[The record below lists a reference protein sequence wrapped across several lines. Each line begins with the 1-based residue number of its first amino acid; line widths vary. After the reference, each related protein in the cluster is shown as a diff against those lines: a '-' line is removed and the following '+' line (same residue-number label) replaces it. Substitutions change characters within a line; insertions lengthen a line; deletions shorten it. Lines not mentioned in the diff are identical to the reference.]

1 MAFSV
6 FVSHSMRPHDL
17 PLLRGV
23 CDHLSQ
29 HGITYYLAERDW
41 RFGEVLP
48 ARVENEIKR
57 SDCVLA
63 FLTKGGTAAAYVNQ
77 EIATAVAAKKLVI
90 PVLEKGTDITGF
102 RVGLDFVQ
110 LDRHAPQDCAT
121 KLSSRLAHLSANEEI
136 RSAICWAVI
145 ATAGLLFLGQRSE
158 DAAP

>member
-1 MAFSV
+1 MSFTV

-41 RFGEVLP
+41 RFGERLP

-57 SDCVLA
+57 SDCVLG
-63 FLTKGGTAAAYVNQ
+63 FLTAEGQSSDYVNQ
-77 EIATAVAAKKLVI
+77 ELGAAMTAKKPVI
-90 PVLEKGTDITGF
+90 PVLEKGADLTGF
-102 RVGLDFVQ
+102 RPGFDYVE
-110 LDRHAPQDCAT
+110 LDRVAPQDCAT
-121 KLSSRLAHLSANEEI
+121 KLSARLNQIPATIEV

-145 ATAGLLFLGQRSE
+145 ATAGLLFLGRS
-158 DAAP
+158 

>member
-23 CDHLSQ
+23 CDHLSH

-41 RFGEVLP
+41 RFGQVMP

-57 SDCVLA
+57 SDCVLG
-63 FLTKGGTAAAYVNQ
+63 FLTTEGKASAYVNQ
-77 EIATAVAAKKLVI
+77 ELSTAMAAKKIVI
-90 PVLEKGTDITGF
+90 PVLEKGADIAGY
-102 RVGLDFVQ
+102 RVGLDFVE
-110 LDRHAPQDCAT
+110 LDRHAPQACAT
-121 KLSSRLAHLSANEEI
+121 KLSARLNQLSATEEV

-145 ATAGLLFLGQRSE
+145 ATAGLLFLGRV
-158 DAAP
+158 

>member
-1 MAFSV
+1 MPFSV

-23 CDHLSQ
+23 CEHLSH

-41 RFGEVLP
+41 RFGEPLP
-48 ARVENEIKR
+48 LRVESEIKR
-57 SDCVLA
+57 SDCVLG
-63 FLTKGGTAAAYVNQ
+63 FLTKEGHASDYVNQ
-77 EIATAVAAKKLVI
+77 EIGVAITAKRVVI
-90 PVLEKGTDITGF
+90 PVLEKGTDVTGF
-102 RVGLDFVQ
+102 RTGLDYVE
-110 LDRHAPQDCAT
+110 LDRLAPQDCAT
-121 KLSSRLAHLSANEEI
+121 KLSARLNRVSATEDV